1 MLRRLGSVYLLVFFV
16 GALAFPAGAQSPS
29 CQAAAIGALATTA
42 DGLRVVA
49 PTALELR
56 ADDVLLQLNG
66 QVLRRCAD
74 LRRALAEVRRHPVAV
89 LLLVR
94 RNGGM
99 EAVALGQSPR
109 PPTGVVA
116 AAAAP
121 PATPTPTVTPVAFSP
136 SDVAAIRDMLDRLLH
151 FGRTLR
157 AALPVLSP
165 QPWTRDVHDLQ
176 QLYDARRAQLPALTA
191 VEPILGYYRTV
202 ADIVAYK
209 ENAERAAGYLR
220 PRPDVVLDYSS
231 DWAVGEWLRRYS
243 FLRASVVRP
252 SVSVGGLER
261 AGRWSPDHA
270 VKLLVEQALADGAAL
285 EQQLEPAAP

>member
-1 MLRRLGSVYLLVFFV
+1 MLRRLDSVCVLVVFA
-16 GALAFPAGAQSPS
+16 GALALPAAAQSPS
-29 CQAAAIGALATTA
+29 CQDAAIGALAPTT

-49 PTALELR
+49 PAAPELR
-56 ADDVLLQLNG
+56 ADDILLQLNG
-66 QVLRRCAD
+66 QVLRRCLD
-74 LRRALAEVRRHPVAV
+74 LQRALAEVRRHPVVV

-94 RNGGM
+94 RNGNL

-121 PATPTPTVTPVAFSP
+121 PATPTPTVTPAVLSA
-136 SDVAAIRDMLDRLLH
+136 SDVAAIRDMLDRFLR

-176 QLYDARRAQLPALTA
+176 QTYDARRARLPALTA

-202 ADIVAYK
+202 ADILAYK
-209 ENAERAAGYLR
+209 QNAERAAGYLR
-220 PRPDVVLDYSS
+220 PRPDVVLDYSN
-231 DWAVGEWLRRYS
+231 DWAVGEWLRRYG
-243 FLRASVVRP
+243 FLQASVVRP

-261 AGRWSPDHA
+261 GGLWSPDHA

-285 EQQLEPAAP
+285 EQRLEPAAP